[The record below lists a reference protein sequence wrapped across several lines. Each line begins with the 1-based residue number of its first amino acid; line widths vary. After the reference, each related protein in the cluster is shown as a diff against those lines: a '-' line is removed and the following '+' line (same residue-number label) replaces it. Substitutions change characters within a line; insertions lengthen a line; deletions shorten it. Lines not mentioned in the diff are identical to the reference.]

1 MADNNTGKE
10 KNIETAKECL
20 SELNSS
26 LQEIVADSR
35 QKMGDVLKRHEEKK
49 VSDILNEL
57 KGM

>member
-1 MADNNTGKE
+1 MEDNNIRKE
-10 KNIETAKECL
+10 KNIETAKEYL

-35 QKMGDVLKRHEEKK
+35 QKMGNILKKQEEKK